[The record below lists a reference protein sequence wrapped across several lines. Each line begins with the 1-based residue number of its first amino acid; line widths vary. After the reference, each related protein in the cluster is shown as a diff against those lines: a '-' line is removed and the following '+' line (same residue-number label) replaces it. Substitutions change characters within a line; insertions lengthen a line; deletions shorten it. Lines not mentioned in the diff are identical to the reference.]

1 MSNYSD
7 NESIVKKFSIP
18 FFDFEKSK
26 EDAMQY
32 YKNFCTVNK
41 DLDKETLKYLA
52 SEKLIN
58 TYAKKTA
65 NIGFILC
72 LFSIFP
78 FIEFFFSLGNI
89 PIELAILTRYNMHLM
104 VKLAVIN
111 DYPLDDDDF
120 VDTIIKSA
128 KNHDI
133 GGIVWRFFLRLTGSI
148 PFIGQIISISIGG
161 FICAY
166 INKKETMKFGK
177 IILKEYN
184 LDYDIKNTE
193 TPFKTF
199 LKIAPWV
206 IIIVL
211 ILFIYFNMIKNNG
224 V

>member
-1 MSNYSD
+1 
-7 NESIVKKFSIP
+7 
-18 FFDFEKSK
+18 
-26 EDAMQY
+26 
-32 YKNFCTVNK
+32 
-41 DLDKETLKYLA
+41 
-52 SEKLIN
+52 
-58 TYAKKTA
+58 
-65 NIGFILC
+65 
-72 LFSIFP
+72 
-78 FIEFFFSLGNI
+78 
-89 PIELAILTRYNMHLM
+89 
-104 VKLAVIN
+104 
-111 DYPLDDDDF
+111 
-120 VDTIIKSA
+120 
-128 KNHDI
+128 
-133 GGIVWRFFLRLTGSI
+133 LRLTGSI